1 MTGTQG
7 HSEEANVISRK
18 KKSIA
23 AARPFGIPDYRRPS
37 RRGGRGGKREL
48 VVAAM
53 YRGNGE
59 YRRGRKFVPYIRMS
73 GAWLQQLGFR
83 RGDRIEIAAE
93 HERLVLTV
101 VRDDG

>member
-1 MTGTQG
+1 
-7 HSEEANVISRK
+7 
-18 KKSIA
+18 
-23 AARPFGIPDYRRPS
+23 
-37 RRGGRGGKREL
+37 
-48 VVAAM
+48 M

-83 RGDRIEIAAE
+83 RGDRIEITAE

>member
-1 MTGTQG
+1 MTRTQR

-18 KKSIA
+18 KTSVA
-23 AARPFGIPDYRRPS
+23 AGRPFGIPDYRRPS

-53 YRGNGE
+53 YRGDGE
-59 YRRGRKFVPYIRMS
+59 HRRGRKFVPYIRMS
-73 GAWLQQLGFR
+73 GVWLQQLGFR
-83 RGDRIEIAAE
+83 RGDRIEITAE
-93 HERLVLTV
+93 NERIVLTV